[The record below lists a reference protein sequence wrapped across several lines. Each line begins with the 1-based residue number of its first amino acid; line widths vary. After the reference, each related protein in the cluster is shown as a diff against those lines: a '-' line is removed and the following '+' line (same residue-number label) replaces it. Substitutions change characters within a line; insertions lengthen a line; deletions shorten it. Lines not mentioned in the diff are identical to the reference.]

1 MDLGAQRWETFRRV
15 TFPLIRPGVVAA
27 AFFAFT
33 LSFDEFIRTFFLI
46 GTGRTLPVHVWTMLV
61 ETLSPEVTAL
71 AVLIVVI
78 SVSCSLT
85 GFVFARR

>member
-1 MDLGAQRWETFRRV
+1 
-15 TFPLIRPGVVAA
+15 
-27 AFFAFT
+27 
-33 LSFDEFIRTFFLI
+33 
-46 GTGRTLPVHVWTMLV
+46 MLV